1 MVPSGPMTRMCQRGR
16 AWRAA
21 ALLVV
26 LAGCHS
32 HCGSRMSAGP
42 AVWRAIADGL
52 EYRYFKDEG
61 TQYHAVRVDLSRLT
75 LRIATARPAPV
86 AEAPIGELVTRSAAI
101 AGVNGTFF
109 DEGKHPL
116 GWLVSEGAT
125 IARIHDKD
133 WFAALLIREVGD
145 RRWAEVQPTEA
156 IKAFSDEELRTVR
169 FAIQVGPRTVTRER
183 PVKLKNQRA
192 ARTAACVV
200 NDSEIIL
207 LVTHGADVE
216 SNELAAIMAR
226 PATTGGF
233 GCRDGLMFDGG
244 PSSQMAIRTAA
255 LNVDV
260 AGGWSVPNGVVVLPR
275 KEQPPNRP

>member
-1 MVPSGPMTRMCQRGR
+1 MMRSGRGNLSR
-16 AWRAA
+16 LGAVL
-21 ALLVV
+21 LLV
-26 LAGCHS
+26 LGCRT

-42 AVWRAIADGL
+42 ADWRPIADGL

-75 LRIATARPAPV
+75 LRIATASPQATV
-86 AEAPIGELVTRSAAI
+86 AELVAHAAAL

-116 GWLVSEGAT
+116 GWLVSAGAT
-125 IARIHDKD
+125 VNRIRDKD
-133 WFAALLIREVGD
+133 WFAALLLREVGD
-145 RRWAEVQPTEA
+145 RRWAEILPTDA
-156 IKAFSDEELRTVR
+156 VKALSDEELRTVR
-169 FAIQVGPRTVTRER
+169 FAIQVGPRTVAGGM
-183 PVKLKNQRA
+183 PVKLKNQSA

-200 NDSEIIL
+200 NDSQVIL

-216 SNELAAIMAR
+216 SNELAAIMSR

-260 AGGWSVPNGVVVLPR
+260 PGGWPVPNAVVVVPR
-275 KEQPPNRP
+275 